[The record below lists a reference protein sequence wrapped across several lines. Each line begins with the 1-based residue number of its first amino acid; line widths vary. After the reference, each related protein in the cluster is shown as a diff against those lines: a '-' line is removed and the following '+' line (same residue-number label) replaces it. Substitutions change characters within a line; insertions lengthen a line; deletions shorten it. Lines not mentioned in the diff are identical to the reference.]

1 MTRDELKIALIQAAD
16 PTMEAYQR
24 KVVSD
29 SHYPMYC
36 IRMLVLRRLA
46 KQCAKGELD
55 TLLAEAAW
63 ESYEEVLVLG
73 LAVAYEKIPLGDKL
87 AKLWKL
93 LPKIDSWGMTDSIVP
108 TLRPQPQEAR
118 ILWDFAVAC
127 LTQEAE
133 YTRRFGIVIF
143 LNHFLT
149 AQWIPMVEEQVAAIQ
164 DDRYYVQMAQAW
176 LLAEMAVTQPE
187 RVTRILKQGKLHLF
201 VHNMTIRKMRESYR
215 IPREQKQ
222 AAALLRRKE
231 N

>member
-1 MTRDELKIALIQAAD
+1 MSHDELKNTLSRMAD

-29 SHYPMYC
+29 SNYPMYC
-36 IRMLVLRRLA
+36 VRMPVLRKLA

-55 TLLAEAAW
+55 TLLADAAW

-73 LAVAYEKIPLGDKL
+73 LAVAYEDVPLEDKL
-87 AKLWKL
+87 TKLWKL
-93 LPKIDSWGMTDSIVP
+93 LPRLDSWAMTDSIVP
-108 TLRPQPQEAR
+108 TIRFQAGEAQS
-118 ILWDFAVAC
+118 LWDFALRC
-127 LTQEAE
+127 LESNEE
-133 YTRRFGIVIF
+133 YIRRFGIVIF

-149 AQWIPMVEEQVAAIQ
+149 TQWIPMVEEQVAAIQ
-164 DDRYYVQMAQAW
+164 DDRYYVQMARAW

-187 RVTRILKQGKLHLF
+187 RVMRILKQGELDLF

-215 IPREQKQ
+215 ISREQKQ

-231 N
+231 